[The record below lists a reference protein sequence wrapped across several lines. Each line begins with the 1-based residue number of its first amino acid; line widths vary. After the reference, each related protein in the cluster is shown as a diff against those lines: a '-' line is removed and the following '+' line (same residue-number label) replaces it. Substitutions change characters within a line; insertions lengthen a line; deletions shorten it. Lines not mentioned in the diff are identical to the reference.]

1 MYEFN
6 YKYIKIKNIPKLL
19 FTDTASLV
27 YAIRTDN
34 NYKDFFEDT
43 NLFNFSYY
51 PQDSKFFDLS
61 NKKNKW

>member
-19 FTDTASLV
+19 FTDTDSLV

-34 NYKDFFEDT
+34 NYKYFFEDT
-43 NLFNFSYY
+43 KLFNFSYY